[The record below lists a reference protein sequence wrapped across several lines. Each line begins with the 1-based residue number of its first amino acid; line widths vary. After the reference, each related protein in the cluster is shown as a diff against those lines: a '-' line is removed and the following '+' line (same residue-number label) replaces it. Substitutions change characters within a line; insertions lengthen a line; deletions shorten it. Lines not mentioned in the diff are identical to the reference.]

1 MSLTGFAF
9 TRCGR
14 WIGNGER
21 ALRFVLPPLLL
32 DVLDDPSTEARHATS
47 VTLAPSFGFG
57 LTNPAIL
64 ASSSRA
70 SSCRGPEG
78 RTRPRRLPP
87 ARPPQRTPGPPVGF
101 IVGYAGESWKPTVRR
116 DQTRARAANLNL
128 ATWPRPRSANP

>member
-47 VTLAPSFGFG
+47 VTLARSQLWLRVNEPGDPGEQLPRLVVSG
-57 LTNPAIL
+57 
-64 ASSSRA
+64 SR
-70 SSCRGPEG
+70 R
-78 RTRPRRLPP
+78 
-87 ARPPQRTPGPPVGF
+87 
-101 IVGYAGESWKPTVRR
+101 
-116 DQTRARAANLNL
+116 
-128 ATWPRPRSANP
+128 